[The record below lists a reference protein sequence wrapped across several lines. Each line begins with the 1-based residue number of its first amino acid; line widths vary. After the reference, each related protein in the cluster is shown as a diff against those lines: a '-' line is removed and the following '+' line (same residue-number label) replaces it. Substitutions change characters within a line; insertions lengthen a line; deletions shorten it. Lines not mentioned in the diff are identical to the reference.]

1 MNVQVTI
8 RYDPSMLERA
18 DALIDYVARDTG
30 ADADRVKVLRTATAL
45 GMKELERR
53 RSKEEGA
60 GGATA

>member
-30 ADADRVKVLRTATAL
+30 ADADRVKVLRPATAL